1 MTRRKIET
9 YDKLNTRKEPASDVA
24 SGDEQEGG
32 NLEEGVTDVV
42 EESGRRGRH
51 MRFSFGRCGHAR
63 MSGKTHPNPKRGRQA
78 RMSFC

>member
-51 MRFSFGRCGHAR
+51 AR